1 MSSIVEWFMYRG
13 LVSFTELE
21 RLIKQ
26 LSDLGIR
33 SVMKPSNSNGKWYL
47 IVYYGSYVYVFELGV
62 MYPNYYYLD
71 SFEVYDNDS
80 YMS

>member
-1 MSSIVEWFMYRG
+1 MSIVEWFRSRG
-13 LVSFTELE
+13 LVSSEELE
-21 RLIKQ
+21 RLVKQ

-33 SVMKPSNSNGKWYL
+33 SVMKTNSNGKWYL
-47 IVYYGSYVYVFELGV
+47 IVYYGYVYVFELGV

-71 SFEVYDNDS
+71 SYEVYDNDS

>member
-1 MSSIVEWFMYRG
+1 MSEIVEWFRVRG
-13 LVSFTELE
+13 LVSSIELE
-21 RLIKQ
+21 RLVKQ

-33 SVMKPSNSNGKWYL
+33 SVMKHSNSNGKWYL
-47 IVYYGSYVYVFELGV
+47 VVYYGRYVYVFELGV

-71 SFEVYDNDS
+71 SYEVYDNDS

>member
-1 MSSIVEWFMYRG
+1 MSSIVEWFRYRG
-13 LVSFTELE
+13 LVSSIELE
-21 RLIKQ
+21 SLVKQ

-33 SVMKPSNSNGKWYL
+33 SVMKSGNGKWYL
-47 IVYYGSYVYVFELGV
+47 VVYYGSYVYVFELGV

-71 SFEVYDNDS
+71 SFEVYDNGS

>member
-1 MSSIVEWFMYRG
+1 MSEIVEWFRVRG
-13 LVSFTELE
+13 LVSSIELE
-21 RLIKQ
+21 RLVKQ

-33 SVMKPSNSNGKWYL
+33 SVMKNGNGRWYL
-47 IVYYGSYVYVFELGV
+47 VVYYGSYVYVFELGV

-71 SFEVYDNDS
+71 SYEVYDNDS